1 MTLDDAK
8 AMSLGVNVGAVR
20 RMVIFTT
27 SLLTAFAV
35 SFVGTIGFIGLI
47 APHIARLVVGEDQ
60 RFFMP
65 ASALLGAFLVSFAFA
80 ASKLILPGVILP
92 IGLITSLIGIPF
104 FFAMLL
110 RKKEVV

>member
-35 SFVGTIGFIGLI
+35 SFVGTIGFIG
-47 APHIARLVVGEDQ
+47 
-60 RFFMP
+60 
-65 ASALLGAFLVSFAFA
+65 
-80 ASKLILPGVILP
+80 
-92 IGLITSLIGIPF
+92 
-104 FFAMLL
+104 
-110 RKKEVV
+110 